1 MDSFS
6 YHLETFD
13 GPLDLLLQMLSKNKL
28 DICEVSIL
36 SIVDQYVEQVHAMQA
51 ASMDVASEFLEM
63 AARLIEMK
71 TAALLPRHE
80 KSSEPKELVD
90 QLLHYQECKRLASVL
105 AQQLSFDLFVRPAE
119 EIEPDQTYRRSLDP
133 QAVLRA
139 YQMAVGRKKR
149 SMAPTPATFAGI
161 VAHRIVSVSSQI
173 VSVLRK
179 LRTGREISYYSLY
192 EGKQDRSERV
202 ATFLAV
208 LELTKAGRISV
219 DGPLGR
225 ETVRMRSTSRAGRER
240 EWKTFRE
247 P

>member
-36 SIVDQYVEQVHAMQA
+36 SIVDQYVEQVHAMQVS
-51 ASMDVASEFLEM
+51 SMDVASEFLEM

-139 YQMAVGRKKR
+139 YPV
-149 SMAPTPATFAGI
+149 SYTHLTLPTN
-161 VAHRIVSVSSQI
+161 S
-173 VSVLRK
+173 
-179 LRTGREISYYSLY
+179 
-192 EGKQDRSERV
+192 RV
-202 ATFLAV
+202 
-208 LELTKAGRISV
+208 
-219 DGPLGR
+219 
-225 ETVRMRSTSRAGRER
+225 
-240 EWKTFRE
+240 
-247 P
+247 